1 MTSPKKLIYIVSDGT
16 GETAERVA
24 RATVLQFNN
33 AQIDFRVFSRVL
45 SELELREIL
54 LQAERDQPFI
64 FYTMVNPEHRELLRA
79 LAAERNID
87 CADLIGSLMM
97 KVANYLG
104 QKPLLEPGLG
114 HQLDEDYFRRV
125 EAVEFAV
132 KNDDGQEPR
141 SLFKAD
147 IVLVGLSRTSKT
159 PLSIYLA
166 HKGWKVANVPLVKGI
181 EPPSELYE
189 VPFQKVYAL
198 QIGLDALVKI
208 RRARLRHLG
217 LSEGS
222 DYATRDSVADEIR
235 WVQDLY
241 GKHPEWPVFD
251 VTNRAIEETAAEIL
265 KVHESRGNSG

>member
-1 MTSPKKLIYIVSDGT
+1 MEKRTIYILSDGT

-24 RATVLQFNN
+24 RATVLQFSN
-33 AQIDFRVFSRVL
+33 APIDFRTFAHVL
-45 SELELREIL
+45 SEVEIREIL
-54 LQAERDQPFI
+54 QQAERDQPFI

-79 LAAERNID
+79 LADERNIE
-87 CADLIGSLMM
+87 CADLIGALMM
-97 KVANYLG
+97 KVANFLG

-114 HQLDEDYFRRV
+114 HALDEEYFRRV

-141 SLFKAD
+141 NMAKAD

-166 HKGWKVANVPLVKGI
+166 HKGWRVANVPLVKDI
-181 EPPSELYE
+181 DPPRELFE
-189 VPFQKVYAL
+189 VPPRKVFAL

-208 RRARLRHLG
+208 RRARLKHLG
-217 LSEGS
+217 LPEGS
-222 DYATRDSVADEIR
+222 DYATRASVAEELR
-235 WVQDLY
+235 WVQELY
-241 GKHPEWPVFD
+241 ARHPEWPIFD

-265 KVHESRGNSG
+265 KVHENSRP